1 MNLCDCPRC
10 GRRELRGLRAL
21 HSIPTSHGDVL
32 AMTCRRCG
40 AEVSAATS
48 RLVRP
53 NPIDAIA

>member
-48 RLVRP
+48 RLVRSP
-53 NPIDAIA
+53 LDP

>member
-21 HSIPTSHGDVL
+21 HSVPTSHGDVL

-40 AEVSAATS
+40 AEVSRRHLPPRAI
-48 RLVRP
+48 RP
-53 NPIDAIA
+53 LDLIA

>member
-1 MNLCDCPRC
+1 MTLCDCPRC

-21 HSIPTSHGDVL
+21 HSVPTAHGDVL

-48 RLVRP
+48 RLVRQ
-53 NPIDAIA
+53 AALQVA